1 MSPFLQMVAND
12 LITRYGNDISNVT
25 LVFPS
30 RRAGLFFNTHLAKL
44 IKSPIWSPT
53 VSTINELMQQVANLT
68 VDDRIKLVSKLY
80 HIYNKAKGGNEP
92 FETFYF
98 WGEVM
103 LSDFDQIDKY
113 LVDPKQIF
121 TNIKDIKD
129 IEEQFGG
136 LTPEQTEALRD
147 YLGVMHEGQVSELR
161 ESYLSVWGMLM
172 DIYQEFK
179 AQLNSENIAYE
190 GMVYRKAAEILA
202 DENSLPNLPKPIAFI
217 GFNALNECEKALFR
231 RCKRDGSALFYWDYN
246 PTFVDNPRHEAGLFI
261 RENLVT
267 FPNALPRELFEIS
280 KGDVKT
286 VKMVAAP
293 SSVAQAKLVPKI
305 LNEMTITGA
314 QMDVSTAIIFPKENI
329 LLPTLQA
336 IPPEIES
343 LNITMGYPIKETPAF
358 NLAEFLV
365 RLQINAHRNSEG
377 VLRFYHRD
385 VLALLNHPY
394 IRLCDPENSAS
405 TVSAIKQRNRIYPNE
420 GELGKS
426 ELFKTIFT
434 AHQPNSSLTE
444 YLLNICQSI
453 AKTLA
458 NKLEDTENQK
468 QRMDLEFLYTLHKSL
483 TRLGSVVADFSF
495 EVTPKVYIQLLRKVF
510 AQERVSFTGEPL
522 EGLQIMGF
530 LETRTLDFE
539 NIIIMS
545 FNDDVLP
552 GRNHPVS
559 FITPSLRVAFGLP
572 DFKHHDAVY
581 AYYFYRLLTRA
592 KNIYLVYSSRAEGL
606 SSGEK
611 SRYGLQLEMEQM
623 VGQTKTIS
631 VGYNLSLTP
640 PLPITVEKTTDVI
653 SSLLKRL
660 ARKDDNVTLSP
671 SGLTSYLSCTLRF
684 YFRYAVG
691 INEDD
696 EITEEVGALEF
707 GQIIHNTMEEL
718 YREFAG
724 KMVSAEMVKSIA
736 SKPNNIEDTLDQ
748 VFREIFLKD
757 EKAKTENLSGRNLL
771 ARNALLYTIRKM
783 LRVDENRAPFKL
795 ISHEQEVYINLKLED
810 SSTVSEVKLGGFIDR
825 IEQIEGTIWSIDYK
839 TGRHQGKGKFSE
851 VAELFNPSMV
861 DKRKEVFQTFC
872 YSLALG
878 EIYLNT
884 PIKPAL
890 WFVKA
895 AKTADDFSINQTQN
909 RKYIPVND
917 FNIFKEEFLQGLT
930 SLITEIFDIS
940 IPFTQTSDTDKCRTC
955 PYKAIC
961 ARE

>member
-1 MSPFLQMVAND
+1 MSHFLQMVAHD
-12 LITRYGNDISNVT
+12 LIARYGNDISKVT

-44 IKSPIWSPT
+44 INNPIWSPA

-68 VDDRIKLVSKLY
+68 VDDRIRLVSKLY

-136 LTPEQTEALRD
+136 LTPEQTEALRN
-147 YLGVMHEGQVSELR
+147 YLGVMHQGQVSELR
-161 ESYLSVWGMLM
+161 KSYLSVWGMLM

-179 AQLNSENIAYE
+179 TELNAEHIAYE
-190 GMVYRKAAEILA
+190 GMAYRKAAEILA
-202 DENSLPNLPKPIAFI
+202 DEDSIPDLPKHIAFI
-217 GFNALNECEKALFR
+217 GFNALNECEKMLFR
-231 RCKRDGSALFYWDYN
+231 HCKREGDALFYWDYN
-246 PTFVDNPRHEAGLFI
+246 PTFIKNKQHEAGFFI
-261 RENLVT
+261 RQNLLT
-267 FPNALPRELFEIS
+267 FPNALPSEVFKVPNPAIQ
-280 KGDVKT
+280 T

-293 SSVAQAKLVPKI
+293 SSVAQTKLVPKI
-305 LNEMTITGA
+305 LNEMARTGA
-314 QMDVSTAIIFPKENI
+314 KMDVSTAIIFPKENI

-394 IRLCDPENSAS
+394 IRVCEPKNSADA
-405 TVSAIKQRNRIYPNE
+405 VSAIKKRNRIYPNE
-420 GELGKS
+420 SELDKS
-426 ELFKTIFT
+426 ELFKSIFT
-434 AHQPNSSLTE
+434 SHKPNSNLTD
-444 YLLNICQSI
+444 YLLNICHSI

-458 NKLEDTENQK
+458 VKLEDTDNQK
-468 QRMDLEFLYTLHKSL
+468 QRIDLEFLYTLHKSL
-483 TRLGSVVADFSF
+483 TRLGSVIADFTF
-495 EVTPKVYIQLLRKVF
+495 EVTPKIYIQLLRKVF
-510 AQERVSFTGEPL
+510 TQERVSFTGEPL
-522 EGLQIMGF
+522 QGLQVMGF

-592 KNIYLVYSSRAEGL
+592 KNIFLVYSSRAEGL

-623 VGQTKTIS
+623 VKQTQTIN

-640 PLPITVEKTTDVI
+640 PLPITVEKSTDVI
-653 SSLLKRL
+653 KSLLKRL
-660 ARKDDNVTLSP
+660 TRKDNNVTLSP
-671 SGLTSYLSCTLRF
+671 SGLTSYISCPLRF

-707 GQIIHNTMEEL
+707 GKIIHNTMEEL
-718 YREFAG
+718 YKKFAG
-724 KMVSAEMVKSIA
+724 KMVSAELVKSIA
-736 SKPNNIEDTLDQ
+736 SKPNNIENTLDQ
-748 VFREIFLKD
+748 VFCDVFLND
-757 EKAKTENLSGRNLL
+757 PKAKTDSLSGRNLL
-771 ARNALLYTIRKM
+771 ARNAMLYTIRKM
-783 LRVDENRAPFKL
+783 LKVDEKRAPFKL
-795 ISHEQEVYINLKLED
+795 ISHEQEVYINLNLHS
-810 SSTVSEVKLGGFIDR
+810 SSTVSKVKLGGFIDR
-825 IEQIEGTIWSIDYK
+825 IEQNEGTIWSIDYK
-839 TGRHQGKGKFSE
+839 TGRHISKGVFNE
-851 VAELFNPSMV
+851 VDELFSPSKV
-861 DKRKEVFQTFC
+861 DNRKEIFQTFC
-872 YSLALG
+872 YSLALDT
-878 EIYLNT
+878 IYPNT

-890 WFVKA
+890 WFVKS
-895 AKTADDFSINQTQN
+895 AKTSTDFTINQSEN
-909 RKYIPVND
+909 RKRIPVND
-917 FNIFKEEFLQGLT
+917 FNVYKDEFLRGLT
-930 SLITEIFDIS
+930 TLVTEVFDIS
-940 IPFTQTSDTDKCRTC
+940 IPFTQTTDIAKCRTC
-955 PYKAIC
+955 PYSGIC
-961 ARE
+961 VRE

>member
-1 MSPFLQMVAND
+1 MPTFLQMVAHD
-12 LITRYGNDISNVT
+12 LITRYGNNISNVT

-44 IKSPIWSPT
+44 IDNPIWSPT

-68 VDDRIKLVSKLY
+68 VGDRIRLVSKLY

-161 ESYLSVWGMLM
+161 ENYLSVWGMLM

-179 AQLNSENIAYE
+179 AELNAENIAYE
-190 GMVYRKAAEILA
+190 GMAYRKAAEILA
-202 DENSLPNLPKPIAFI
+202 DEDSTPDLPKHIAFI
-217 GFNALNECEKALFR
+217 GFNALNECEKTLFR
-231 RCKRDGSALFYWDYN
+231 RCKREGDALFYWDYN
-246 PTFVDNPRHEAGLFI
+246 PVFVDNPRHEAGLFI
-261 RENLVT
+261 RQNLVAFT
-267 FPNALPRELFEIS
+267 SALPRELFEVSNSDI
-280 KGDVKT
+280 KT

-293 SSVAQAKLVPKI
+293 SSVAQTKLVPKI
-305 LNEMTITGA
+305 LNEMASTGA
-314 QMDVSTAIIFPKENI
+314 KMDISTAIIFPKENI

-394 IRLCDPENSAS
+394 IRVCEPENSAD
-405 TVSAIKQRNRIYPNE
+405 TVSAIKRRNRIYPNE
-420 GELGKS
+420 SELGKS
-426 ELFKTIFT
+426 ELLQAIFT

-444 YLLNICQSI
+444 YLLNICHSI

-458 NKLEDTENQK
+458 SKLEDTDNQK
-468 QRMDLEFLYTLHKSL
+468 QRIDLEFLYTLHKSL
-483 TRLGSVVADFSF
+483 TRLGGVIADFTF
-495 EVTPKVYIQLLRKVF
+495 EVTPKIYIQLLRKVF

-522 EGLQIMGF
+522 QGLQVMGF

-623 VGQTKTIS
+623 VGQTQTIN

-640 PLPITVEKTTDVI
+640 PLPITVEKTADVI
-653 SSLLKRL
+653 DSLLIKL
-660 ARKDDNVTLSP
+660 TRKDSNVTLSP
-671 SGLTSYLSCTLRF
+671 SGLTSYISCPLRF

-696 EITEEVGALEF
+696 EIAEEVGALEF

-718 YREFAG
+718 YGEFAG
-724 KMVSAEMVKSIA
+724 KMVSAKLVKSIA

-748 VFREIFLKD
+748 VFCEIFLND
-757 EKAKTENLSGRNLL
+757 TKAKTDNLSGRNLL

-783 LRVDENRAPFKL
+783 LKVDEKRAPFKL
-795 ISHEQEVYINLKLED
+795 ISHEQEVYIDLKLEGTA
-810 SSTVSEVKLGGFIDR
+810 TVNEVKLGGYIDR
-825 IEQIEGTIWSIDYK
+825 IEQNEGTIWSIDYK
-839 TGRHQGKGKFSE
+839 TGRHIGKGKFNE
-851 VAELFNPSMV
+851 VDELFNPSKV
-861 DKRKEVFQTFC
+861 DNRKEVFQTFC
-872 YSLALG
+872 YSLALDK
-878 EIYLNT
+878 IYPNT

-895 AKTADDFSINQTQN
+895 AKTADDFIINRMEN
-909 RKYIPVND
+909 RKKIPVND
-917 FNIFKEEFLQGLT
+917 FNIYKDEFLQGLAT
-930 SLITEIFDIS
+930 LVTEIFDTS
-940 IPFTQTSDTDKCRTC
+940 VPFTQTTDTAKCRTC
-955 PYKAIC
+955 PYSGIC